1 MKQRPPLSDRER
13 RLQEQKRAAQERGIL
28 LPEVQHSQKRRA
40 LWHDYNGRGLYM
52 VTLVIAERR
61 PLFGHIEG
69 HPANRAAAPPTAAT
83 CQPTAPPIATR
94 HPADTRQPTTRQPS
108 AATHQPAATP
118 PHMVYTPLGRHILN
132 EELAKISL
140 CYPMVEV
147 WKATLM
153 PDHLHLLLYVRQ
165 PLLDG
170 AHLGIVVRGFKS
182 GCTRAWWALQDGG
195 AMPAV
200 VADGNDQRPSLFEE
214 GYHDRLIR
222 REGMLEAIRRYMD
235 ENPLRYAIRRQWPD
249 IMERRL
255 HLLIGG
261 RDYAA
266 FGNLFLL
273 KYPDKVQVFFHR
285 RAADGT
291 PYELTDVYAREQA
304 RLLRQADEGTVLVT
318 PGISRGEQLVKQA
331 ALERGLPLIHLQ
343 KEPIG
348 AYWKPEQHRFYA
360 CAWGTLLI
368 LTPWQQEGD
377 SDYALFHNLNTLAA
391 EIVAAQDVVLRRI

>member
-1 MKQRPPLSDRER
+1 MKQHPPLSDRER
-13 RLQEQKRAAQERGIL
+13 HLLEQKQAAQERGIL

-40 LWHDYNGRGLYM
+40 LWHDYSGRGLYM
-52 VTLVIAERR
+52 VTMVIAGRR

-69 HPANRAAAPPTAAT
+69 RPTTTAQPFHQGNDAAT
-83 CQPTAPPIATR
+83 
-94 HPADTRQPTTRQPS
+94 ADV
-108 AATHQPAATP
+108 
-118 PHMVYTPLGRHILN
+118 PHMVYTRLGRNILDQ
-132 EELAKISL
+132 ELAKISRY
-140 CYPMVEV
+140 YPMVEV

-165 PLLDG
+165 PLRDG
-170 AHLGIVVRGFKS
+170 SHLGLVIRGFKS
-182 GCTRAWWALQDGG
+182 GCTRAWWTLQKEGT
-195 AMPAV
+195 MPAI
-200 VADGNDQRPSLFEE
+200 ASDGSGQRPSLFED

-291 PYELTDVYAREQA
+291 PYELTDAYAQEQA
-304 RLLRQADEGTVLVT
+304 HLLQQADEGTVLVT
-318 PGISRGEQLVKQA
+318 PGISRGEQLIKQA

-343 KEPIG
+343 KDPID
-348 AYWKPEQHRFYA
+348 AYWKPEQQRFYA
-360 CAWGTLLI
+360 CAQGTLLI
-368 LTPWQQEGD
+368 LAPWQLDGN
-377 SDYALFHNLNTLAA
+377 SDYSRFHDLNMLAA
-391 EIVAAQDVVLRRI
+391 EIVATEDTRLREMDPLSLP

>member
-1 MKQRPPLSDRER
+1 MIVTFVAMKQRPPLTDRER
-13 RLQEQKRAAQERGIL
+13 HLQEQKQAALERGIL
-28 LPEVQHSQKRRA
+28 LPEVQPSQKRRA

-52 VTLVIAERR
+52 VTMVIAGRR

-69 HPANRAAAPPTAAT
+69 RPITTA
-83 CQPTAPPIATR
+83 
-94 HPADTRQPTTRQPS
+94 QPS
-108 AATHQPAATP
+108 AIANSHRHPPSPSATATADA
-118 PHMVYTPLGRHILN
+118 PHMVYTRLGRNILDQ
-132 EELAKISL
+132 ELAKISRY
-140 CYPMVEV
+140 YPMVEV

-165 PLLDG
+165 PLPDG
-170 AHLGIVVRGFKS
+170 HHLSLVIRGFKS
-182 GCTRAWWALQDGG
+182 GCTRAWWALQDEG
-195 AMPAV
+195 AMASV
-200 VADGNDQRPSLFEE
+200 SSDDSGQRPSLFEV

-285 RAADGT
+285 RATDGT
-291 PYELTDVYAREQA
+291 PYELTDAYAQEQA
-304 RLLRQADEGTVLVT
+304 HLLQQADEGTVLVT
-318 PGISRGEQLVKQA
+318 PGISRGEQLIKQA

-348 AYWKPEQHRFYA
+348 AYWKPEQQRFYA
-360 CAWGTLLI
+360 CVQGTLLI
-368 LTPWQQEGD
+368 LAPWQLDGD
-377 SDYALFHNLNTLAA
+377 SDYSRFHDLNTLAA
-391 EIVAAQDVVLRRI
+391 EIVATEDTRLREAPPSSAS

>member
-13 RLQEQKRAAQERGIL
+13 RLQEQKQAAQERGIL

-40 LWHDYNGRGLYM
+40 LWHDYSGRGLYM
-52 VTLVIAERR
+52 VTMVIAGRR
-61 PLFGHIEG
+61 ALFGHIEG
-69 HPANRAAAPPTAAT
+69 SPTA
-83 CQPTAPPIATR
+83 TADA
-94 HPADTRQPTTRQPS
+94 
-108 AATHQPAATP
+108 
-118 PHMVYTPLGRHILN
+118 PHMVYTLLGCKILN
-132 EELAKISL
+132 QELAKISHY
-140 CYPMVEV
+140 YPMVEV

-165 PLLDG
+165 PLPDG
-170 AHLGIVVRGFKS
+170 NHLGLVIRGFKS
-182 GCTRAWWALQDGG
+182 GCTRAWWALQEEG
-195 AMPAV
+195 AMPTIAS
-200 VADGNDQRPSLFEE
+200 DGSGQRPSLFED

-222 REGMLEAIRRYMD
+222 REGLLEAIRRYMD

-291 PYELTDVYAREQA
+291 PYELTDTYAQEQA
-304 RLLRQADEGTVLVT
+304 HLLQQADEGAVLVT
-318 PGISRGEQLVKQA
+318 PGISRGERLIKQA

-348 AYWKPEQHRFYA
+348 AYWKPEQQRFYA
-360 CAWGTLLI
+360 CAQGTLLI
-368 LTPWQQEGD
+368 LAPWQLDGD
-377 SDYALFHNLNTLAA
+377 SDYMRFHDLNMLAA
-391 EIVAAQDVVLRRI
+391 EIVAAEDTRLREAPPSPTPV